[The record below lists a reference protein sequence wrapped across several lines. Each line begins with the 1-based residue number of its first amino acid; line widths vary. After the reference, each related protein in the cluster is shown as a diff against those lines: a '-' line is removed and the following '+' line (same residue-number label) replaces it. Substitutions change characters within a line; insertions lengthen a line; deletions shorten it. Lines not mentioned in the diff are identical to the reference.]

1 MIYFNNYGSNVNLIQ
16 KDKLNC
22 TILLII
28 LLEHRRYLNK
38 NKDKLICKLVGK
50 LATVSI

>member
-28 LLEHRRYLNK
+28 LLEHRRYLYK
-38 NKDKLICKLVGK
+38 NKDKLLVN
-50 LATVSI
+50 IFII